1 MDVKLCW
8 TCSDSPRSLQT
19 PPRARL
25 SGCLAGRRHSR
36 DGNFAAGMQKRP
48 LRAQIL
54 CVCEKHPQLEPLNS
68 FLMGLSRKRAR
79 VRLRPETKSLFTSSR
94 LRAWEIETLLFAM
107 KHPRAGAFD

>member
-1 MDVKLCW
+1 MLNYAGHAQIPRALCKH
-8 TCSDSPRSLQT
+8 LL
-19 PPRARL
+19 ARL
-25 SGCLAGRRHSR
+25 SGCLAGRRHSEMVISQR
-36 DGNFAAGMQKRP
+36 ACRKERC
-48 LRAQIL
+48 AQIL